1 MLERGAKAA
10 QWERVCLCVCAC
22 ACESEHKCACVCA
35 LLLPR
40 EQWTLLQRDWER
52 GRGTGKQL
60 EIQVTMINILQQ
72 LVASINAGATKPI
85 PKPIPKRSKTEAKTD
100 RKPNRTERSEAAS
113 ASSVFAVDCL
123 IQTRKPEAITPI
135 LTNPWIVNAIGGT
148 FLEFFRLYHKLGC
161 ILYMQLVSYR
171 YQLYLM
177 KIS

>member
-1 MLERGAKAA
+1 MRDERSQCAAPVSEAQDAINKMLERGAKAA

-85 PKPIPKRSKTEAKTD
+85 PKPIPKRSKNRSQNRSKTEPHRTIRSGVCFKCLRSRLFNTNKET
-100 RKPNRTERSEAAS
+100 RGNYPHPN
-113 ASSVFAVDCL
+113 
-123 IQTRKPEAITPI
+123 
-135 LTNPWIVNAIGGT
+135 
-148 FLEFFRLYHKLGC
+148 
-161 ILYMQLVSYR
+161 
-171 YQLYLM
+171 
-177 KIS
+177 